1 MAKYGELTKIMSS
14 WNFSKEHVDQSI
26 NRGRFI
32 SSKTVLLIAVD
43 NPDTILASIAAGGAP
58 GTITGTPIGV
68 ISNWSIVQ
76 QKMLQRLFEIGS
88 SLSYIVPGNTT
99 ASLNIGRVI
108 YSGSTILAEAY
119 NFKGA
124 GVVGDKEEAGF
135 KLTGKGV
142 LGTETDEQWF
152 ALNLAAKI
160 FDKATTMVWL
170 IKNNDNETVGAFLFV
185 DAQIESHQISGDAQ
199 SVIILENAT
208 MQFTKVYP
216 IALTGQVG

>member
-1 MAKYGELTKIMSS
+1 MAKSGNLSYIMQN

-32 SSKTVLLIAVD
+32 SSKTVLLVAVD
-43 NPDTILASIAAGGAP
+43 NPDEILAAISNGDASVP
-58 GTITGTPIGV
+58 SITGTPIGV

-88 SLSYIVPGNTT
+88 SLSYIIPGNTT

-119 NFKGA
+119 NFKA
-124 GVVGDKEEAGF
+124 SAALNEDKMEAGF
-135 KLTGKGV
+135 KLESEV
-142 LGTETDEQWF
+142 IGTETDPQWF

-170 IKNNDNETVGAFLFV
+170 IKNNDNITVGAFLFV

-216 IALTGQVG
+216 ISMTGA

>member
-1 MAKYGELTKIMSS
+1 MAKSGPLVEIMKS
-14 WNFSKEHVDQSI
+14 WNFSKEHVDSSI
-26 NRGRFI
+26 SRGRFI
-32 SSKTVLLIAVD
+32 SSKTVLLIAID
-43 NPDTILASIAAGGAP
+43 DPDTALATIASGEALNTG
-58 GTITGTPIGV
+58 ISGTPIGV

-119 NFKGA
+119 NFKSA
-124 GVVGDKEEAGF
+124 DRLLVDKEEAGF
-135 KLTGKGV
+135 KLSRGVTG
-142 LGTETDEQWF
+142 LEPDEQWF

-170 IKNNDNETVGAFLFV
+170 IKNNDNVNVGAFLFV

-216 IALTGQVG
+216 LSLAS